1 MTLARTF
8 SNRPIHRRWVI
19 PLINQTKC
27 TNNTIQKLLHNLS
40 RPVTVR
46 GATDQKENGLSR
58 RKSTSR
64 VQCCT
69 TNPSS
74 ESLHSSKQLIQC
86 PQTISPCRINVSCS
100 KHLSPF
106 GLYVKSRSRVN
117 ACFHGPNSVTS
128 MYSVS
133 NHATFLHAFL
143 NCYN

>member
-86 PQTISPCRINVSCS
+86 PQTISPCRMNVSFLKTLVTIRAVCQIPGPCKCMLS
-100 KHLSPF
+100 WTKQCHLDVQC
-106 GLYVKSRSRVN
+106 LKSRN
-117 ACFHGPNSVTS
+117 FFTCF
-128 MYSVS
+128 
-133 NHATFLHAFL
+133 LEL
-143 NCYN
+143 L